1 MVNSSSFFILNII
14 LLSLMV
20 GFSIWAVITRTLMR
34 SALGLAVV
42 SVLLTL
48 VMFRFNSPLA
58 AVFELSVCAGLIT
71 VVFISAISLTKPLT
85 QQELL
90 VATKERIRRY
100 WYLPLIVIVSGLS
113 LLFSKADLG
122 IHIFPAAVEPGVQ
135 EVLWNGRPTDVLGQI
150 IIILVGVFGVVVLF
164 KERRHGK

>member
-1 MVNSSSFFILNII
+1 MNSSSFFILNII

-85 QQELL
+85 HQELL

-100 WYLPLIVIVSGLS
+100 WYLPLIVIVAGLG
-113 LLFSKADLG
+113 LFFSQADLG
-122 IHIFPAAVEPGVQ
+122 IRIPPPVVEPGVQ